1 MAKRDRQLTNKDKRG
16 SRRAASERDGASST
30 KQRVSRGGP
39 KRPSFLW
46 KWTKRL
52 TFAGFAA
59 ALLGVLFLTFAV
71 GTAAREI
78 PSFYQLKST
87 QNAQTILVRARDG
100 SEIVE
105 LGPSFGEWLS
115 RDDIPDTMKN
125 AMVAVEDKRFHDHYG
140 VDPIRLTGAML
151 EGIMGTRA
159 RVGGTS
165 TITQQLARNIFLNNN
180 RSLDRKAREAVLAMA
195 LEWKFSKEQ
204 ILELYLNKVY
214 FGGGAYGIDSA
225 SRKFFSHPAK
235 ELSVAEAAIIAG
247 LVKAPSR
254 YSPTADVQAAVDRA
268 QVVLR
273 LMKEQNY
280 ITASQASVDVGAV
293 KLKKQAGQNSVRYF
307 TDWALPQLDV
317 LLPET
322 SAPIEVWT
330 TLDVGMQRAA
340 TTAVKS
346 NVPGGSQGA
355 LVSVDSDGAI
365 LALVGGT
372 DYVETNFNRATEA
385 LRQPGSAF
393 KLFVFLAALEAGYNP
408 ESRVI
413 DEPVRF
419 DGWSPRNSN
428 GRNVGETNLRTAFA
442 YSINTVA
449 AQLGNEVGFGTVAS
463 MARRFG
469 ITSTVSTFP
478 SMVLGSSE
486 VRLIE
491 MTRAFAS
498 VSAKGQAI
506 EPYGIT
512 KVVTANGELLYER
525 KPPRERSLIPEYVAA
540 GITDLL
546 KTAVMTGTG
555 RAAQIKGRH
564 VAGKTGTTSSNKD
577 GYFVGFSS
585 GITTGVWIGRD
596 DAKRVPGLQGGRA
609 PAQAFAAFMRYAVK
623 DRADVPFDTEVNLPD
638 WMLETEEDYLFGDP
652 DEYYYIDEQG
662 NRVDPGRSDFE
673 EAFELPPGSTSDSA
687 EPDEPPPAASQDFL
701 DQATGKNLS
710 QSDPPDLGPQPGRT
724 PPPRQ
729 PGSGDRSAS
738 APLDSSRGGL
748 AKTKESPRT
757 PSVGGFRI
765 FALPLTVTRC
775 AGAPRCSVPD
785 RRDAGPAE
793 TALRARRLRRL
804 RSALVDHRRL
814 QLRCSWL
821 RG

>member
-1 MAKRDRQLTNKDKRG
+1 MAKRGNQLTNKNKRG
-16 SRRAASERDGASST
+16 SRRAATARAQSSAKKT
-30 KQRVSRGGP
+30 VKRGGP
-39 KRPSFLW
+39 KRPSVLW

-52 TFAGFAA
+52 VLTGFVVG
-59 ALLGVLFLTFAV
+59 LLGVVFLAFAV
-71 GTAAREI
+71 GFAAREI

-105 LGPSFGEWLS
+105 LGPSFGEWLDH
-115 RDDIPDTMKN
+115 DDIPATMKN
-125 AMVAVEDKRFHDHYG
+125 AMVAVEDKRFHEHYG
-140 VDPIRLTGAML
+140 IDPIRLTGAML
-151 EGIMGTRA
+151 EGVMGTRA

-165 TITQQLARNIFLNNN
+165 TITQQLARNVFLNTN
-180 RSLDRKAREAVLAMA
+180 RTFDRKAREAVLAMA

-235 ELSVAEAAIIAG
+235 ELSVAEASIIAG

-273 LMKEQNY
+273 LMKEQGY
-280 ITASQASVDVGAV
+280 ISASEANVDVGAV
-293 KLKKQAGQNSVRYF
+293 KLKQQAGQNSVRYF
-307 TDWALPQLDV
+307 TDWALPQLDI

-322 SAPIEVWT
+322 NAPIEVWT

-355 LVSVDSDGAI
+355 LVSLDTDGAI

-372 DYVETNFNRATEA
+372 DYVETNFNRATSA

-428 GRNVGETNLRTAFA
+428 GRNIGTTNLRTAFA
-442 YSINTVA
+442 LSINTVA

-469 ITSTVSTFP
+469 ISSTVSTFP

-498 VSAKGQAI
+498 VSAKGLAV

-525 KPPRERSLIPEYVAA
+525 KELRERALIPDYVAA

-546 KTAVMTGTG
+546 QTAVKTGTG
-555 RAAQIKGRH
+555 RAAQIEGRH

-577 GYFVGFSS
+577 GYFIGFSS
-585 GITTGVWIGRD
+585 GITTGVWMGRD

-609 PAQAFAAFMRYAVK
+609 PAQAFAAYMRYAVK
-623 DRADVPFDTEVNLPD
+623 DRADIPFDTEVNLPD
-638 WMLETEEDYLFGDP
+638 WMLETEEEYLFGDP

-673 EAFELPPGSTSDSA
+673 EAFELEPGATSGEL
-687 EPDEPPPAASQDFL
+687 EPDEPPPAASLDFL
-701 DQATGKNLS
+701 EEATGQDLPADAPPAPTPPS
-710 QSDPPDLGPQPGRT
+710 EADPP
-724 PPPRQ
+724 
-729 PGSGDRSAS
+729 
-738 APLDSSRGGL
+738 
-748 AKTKESPRT
+748 
-757 PSVGGFRI
+757 
-765 FALPLTVTRC
+765 
-775 AGAPRCSVPD
+775 
-785 RRDAGPAE
+785 
-793 TALRARRLRRL
+793 
-804 RSALVDHRRL
+804 
-814 QLRCSWL
+814 
-821 RG
+821 